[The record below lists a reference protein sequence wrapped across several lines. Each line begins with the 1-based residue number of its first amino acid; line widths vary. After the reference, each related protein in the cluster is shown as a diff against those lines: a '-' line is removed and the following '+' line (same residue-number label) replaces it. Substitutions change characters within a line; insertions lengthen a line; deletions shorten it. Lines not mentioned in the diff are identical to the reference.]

1 MKTTNSLGPLRDLSC
16 LLLLLLVAY
25 SALDVLDLNAN
36 LWLLV
41 VPLQVL
47 LPVESGWENCLE
59 GSGKKKQ

>member
-47 LPVESGWENCLE
+47 LPVELGWENCLD